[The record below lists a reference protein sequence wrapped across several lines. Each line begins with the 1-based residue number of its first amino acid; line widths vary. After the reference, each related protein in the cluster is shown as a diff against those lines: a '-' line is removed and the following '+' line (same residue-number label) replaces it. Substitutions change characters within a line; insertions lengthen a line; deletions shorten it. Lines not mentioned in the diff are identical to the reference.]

1 MQLRVD
7 KSAIDGLVVI
17 TSPKMS
23 DERGSFSR
31 LYCYDSLQEMTNGL
45 PIRQINRSF
54 NRHRGTVRGLHY
66 QLSEQPE
73 YKVVR
78 CIQGQVI
85 DIIVDLRKGSKSFFQ
100 CEKISLSAEL
110 NNAILIPPGC
120 AHGFQT
126 LEQDSELLYLHTGDY
141 DAIHEHGVRIDD
153 PQLNIILPL
162 PITQISGRD
171 KSFPLLSKSFKGLV
185 L

>member
-1 MQLRVD
+1 MQLSI
-7 KSAIDGLVVI
+7 KESTIDGLLVI
-17 TSPKMS
+17 TSPKIS

-54 NRHRGTVRGLHY
+54 NRHKGTVRGLHY

-78 CIQGQVI
+78 CIQGQAL
-85 DIIVDLRKGSKSFFQ
+85 DIIVDLRKGSKSFLQ
-100 CEKISLSAEL
+100 CEKVNLSAEL

-141 DAIHEHGVRIDD
+141 DTEHEHGVRIDD

-162 PITQISGRD
+162 PITQISVRD
-171 KSFPLLSKSFKGLV
+171 KSFSLLSENFEGLV